1 MMRLQDQRLPTYL
14 FRLALV
20 GGLLVADLALGYV
33 AVRVAPSLFALAIFA
48 PFAALLMLARAEY
61 GVLALLFTAAFVRAS
76 LPTGTQSRIVA
87 SLLLTAALTAAWI
100 LRMAWVDRRLHLKPA
115 RFNAPLL
122 GIIAVS
128 FVSYLWSNVFRDPL
142 VVVWRTWPVVQL
154 GALGVMV
161 LLPCASLL
169 VANGVSDPRW
179 LRWMWGLMV
188 AMGAAKLVV
197 NLTHLPIRFINTGG
211 LFSLWLVALVYA
223 RLLFDRALRPLSRA
237 LLILLL
243 GLWLYQKLVVE
254 VYWLSGWVPP
264 LLAMAV
270 ITFLRSKKACIA
282 LLVIIALYVLFNW
295 GYYGGTVFS
304 HESAESGVTRLAAWA
319 QNWRVTGQHLLFGT
333 GPAGYAAYYM
343 TYFPTRAMATHS
355 NYIDILS
362 QLGIVGL
369 GFYVWFLV
377 AQGRTGLDLWGRVR
391 GRQDWVEGLAAGMLG
406 GLVGLVAAMGLGDW
420 LIPFVY
426 TQTIAGFDYALYGW
440 MWLGAMTSLAHYSFQ
455 NNPSLSLTTP

>member
-1 MMRLQDQRLPTYL
+1 MIRLKDQRLPTYL
-14 FRLALV
+14 FRLLLI
-20 GGLLVADLALGYV
+20 GGLLLADLAFGYV

-61 GVLALLFTAAFVRAS
+61 GVLALLLTAAFVRAS

-87 SLLLTAALTAAWI
+87 SLLLTAALTVAWI
-100 LRMAWVDRRLHLKPA
+100 LRMAWVERRLHLKPA
-115 RFNAPLL
+115 RTNAPLL
-122 GIIAVS
+122 GIIAIG
-128 FVSYLWSNVFRDPL
+128 FFSYLWGNVFRDPL
-142 VVVWRTWPVVQL
+142 VVIARTWPMVQM

-161 LLPCASLL
+161 LLPCAYLL
-169 VANGVSDPRW
+169 VVNGVSDPRW
-179 LRWMWGLMV
+179 LRRMYGLMV
-188 AMGAAKLVV
+188 VVGAASMVV
-197 NLTHLPIRFINTGG
+197 SLANLPVRFINTRG

-223 RLLFDRALRPLSRA
+223 QVLFDRTLRPLPRM

-243 GLWLYQKLVVE
+243 VLWLYQKLVVE
-254 VYWLSGWVPP
+254 VYWLSGWLPP
-264 LLAMAV
+264 LLAMVV
-270 ITFLRSKKACIA
+270 ITFLRSRKACVA
-282 LLVIIALYVLFNW
+282 LLAIIALYVLFNW
-295 GYYGGTVFS
+295 SYYGGTVFS

-362 QLGIVGL
+362 QLGVVGL

-377 AQGRTGLDLWGRVR
+377 AQGRTGLDLWRRVKGRR
-391 GRQDWVEGLAAGMLG
+391 DWIAGLAASTLG
-406 GLVGLVAAMGLGDW
+406 GLVGLVVAMGLGDW
-420 LIPFVY
+420 VIPFVY

-440 MWLGAMTSLAHYSFQ
+440 MWLGAMTSLASYDFQ
-455 NNPSLSLTTP
+455 QNPSISLTLP